1 MFTLDPRFAADTVH
15 VATLG
20 LSQVLLMDRRAWVWL
35 ILVPQVPDLRE
46 LIDMTDADRQLL
58 GDEVARVSRLLQATV
73 PCDKLN
79 VASFG
84 NVVSQLHVHVI
95 ARVTGDTGWPKPVW
109 AVDAPEGYDPPAR
122 DDLVLRL
129 RAGLGA

>member
-20 LSQVLLMDRRAWVWL
+20 LSQVLLMDRRAWAWL
-35 ILVPQVPDLRE
+35 VLVPQLPDLRE
-46 LIDMTDADRQLL
+46 LIDMKDADRQLL
-58 GDEVARVSRLLQATV
+58 GDEVALVSRVLQATV

-95 ARVTGDTGWPKPVW
+95 ARVTGDTAWPKPVW

-122 DDLVLRL
+122 DDLVVRL
-129 RAGLGA
+129 RARLGA

>member
-1 MFTLDPRFAADTVH
+1 MFVLDPRFAADTVP

-20 LSQVLLMDRRAWVWL
+20 LSEVLLMDRRAWTWL
-35 ILVPQVPDLRE
+35 VLVPRIAGLRE
-46 LIDMTDADRQLL
+46 LIDMTDTDRHRLS
-58 GDEVARVSRLLQATV
+58 DEVALASRVVQQTV

-84 NVVSQLHVHVI
+84 NVVAQLHVHVI
-95 ARVTGDTGWPKPVW
+95 ARVVGDMAWPRPVW

-122 DDLVLRL
+122 DDLVFRL
-129 RAGLGA
+129 RAGFGA

>member
-1 MFTLDPRFAADTVH
+1 MFTLDPRFAADAVH

-20 LSQVLLMDRRAWVWL
+20 LSQVLLMDRRAWAWVV
-35 ILVPQVPDLRE
+35 LVPQLPDLRE
-46 LIDMTDADRQLL
+46 LIDMTDADRRLL
-58 GDEVARVSRLLQATV
+58 GDEVALVSRVLQATV

-95 ARVTGDTGWPKPVW
+95 ARVTGDTAWPRPVW
-109 AVDAPEGYDPPAR
+109 AVDAPEGYDPAAR
-122 DDLVLRL
+122 DDLVVRL
-129 RAGLGA
+129 RARLGA

>member
-1 MFTLDPRFAADTVH
+1 MFTLDPRLAADTVH

-20 LSQVLLMDRRAWVWL
+20 LSQVLLMDRRAWTWL
-35 ILVPQVPDLRE
+35 VLVPQLPDLRE
-46 LIDMTDADRQLL
+46 LIDMHDADRQLL
-58 GDEVARVSRLLQATV
+58 GDEVALASRVLKRAV

-95 ARVTGDTGWPKPVW
+95 ARVTGDAAWPKPVW
-109 AVDAPEGYDPPAR
+109 AVDAPEGYDPAVR
-122 DDLVLRL
+122 DDLVVRL
-129 RAGLGA
+129 RAGFGA